1 MLTDLLKNYQ
11 NENINE
17 IRNVNTKLTMAD
29 YIEEELLENISQNT
43 CQNATK
49 KPLNEYRL
57 KFIQQIIGTI
67 GSLNK
72 LYNRIEKK
80 FADWSHFKLMNSVI
94 DVEFSE
100 INEYREEL
108 PNFAL
113 KHIKLIRLLRNEKLL
128 LYLVNRIYESLYSM
142 RVHLSNNDSEN
153 YYVKHSIFW
162 TRVRNV
168 LNNCNEFEW
177 LYETVMFG
185 SMIQNPSRYI
195 SKEIVENSL
204 NRYCKEFGFDDV
216 YNDIRFAIVPNYN
229 KNIHLPWKLSIIGY
243 KSNLTAIGEAYP
255 LINEARKLYK
265 IYNANKEYA
274 YNSFILKPLR
284 KLTILHLL
292 SCVTRIISKL
302 PNPLSLNYYP
312 GEIEI
317 GVKYEE
323 NDKLCRKIMAACKIY
338 VDYFDCPFKAV
349 ETVDEDTF
357 MPTFSMFTPIR
368 KASDET
374 IFNILYKSNNVDNI
388 ENIHDIDDM
397 AYLKQTVEDTINK
410 FSDYYKEFNEY
421 DL

>member
-168 LNNCNEFEW
+168 LNNCNEFDNMGIKF
-177 LYETVMFG
+177 T
-185 SMIQNPSRYI
+185 
-195 SKEIVENSL
+195 EI
-204 NRYCKEFGFDDV
+204 K
-216 YNDIRFAIVPNYN
+216 
-229 KNIHLPWKLSIIGY
+229 
-243 KSNLTAIGEAYP
+243 
-255 LINEARKLYK
+255 
-265 IYNANKEYA
+265 
-274 YNSFILKPLR
+274 
-284 KLTILHLL
+284 
-292 SCVTRIISKL
+292 
-302 PNPLSLNYYP
+302 
-312 GEIEI
+312 
-317 GVKYEE
+317 
-323 NDKLCRKIMAACKIY
+323 
-338 VDYFDCPFKAV
+338 
-349 ETVDEDTF
+349 
-357 MPTFSMFTPIR
+357 
-368 KASDET
+368 
-374 IFNILYKSNNVDNI
+374 
-388 ENIHDIDDM
+388 HDIE
-397 AYLKQTVEDTINK
+397 LTKVI
-410 FSDYYKEFNEY
+410 
-421 DL
+421 